1 MTRGFA
7 CDNSAPGMTRLRA
20 LTRRNVRLTLV
31 LLALALAVK
40 ALVPAG
46 FMIAP
51 SGDRFLTV
59 TICADA
65 SGVAKQV
72 QIAVPGKKPA
82 GGDHAE
88 AGDTGQPCA
97 FAGLGLSALG
107 GADPVLLAAALAFIL
122 LVGLAPLPSLPTR
135 DLPFLRP
142 PLRGP
147 PSLSV

>member
-1 MTRGFA
+1 M
-7 CDNSAPGMTRLRA
+7 SSLRA
-20 LTRRNVRLTLV
+20 LTRRNGQLTLV

-46 FMIAP
+46 FMISAT
-51 SGDRFLTV
+51 GERFLTV

-65 SGVAKQV
+65 SGVPQQMQLAIPAKD
-72 QIAVPGKKPA
+72 GA
-82 GGDHAE
+82 GSDHSE
-88 AGDTGQPCA
+88 ADDKSQPCA
-97 FAGLGLSALG
+97 FSGLGHSALG

-122 LVGLAPLPSLPTR
+122 LVGLAPLRAPPAR
-135 DLPFLRP
+135 AIPFLRP